1 MTLLSYV
8 GGTPGFELFVCG
20 APSREWLEW
29 VRTTAVPLTASQ
41 VQWRLVAQARVD
53 ALGLGVEPRPP
64 VAAPMPEPAAEPEPE
79 RRRGRPSRNP
89 YGRPPRDKSCPH
101 TYMCDQ
107 CGQCERCNCY
117 DCPL

>member
-29 VRTTAVPLTASQ
+29 VRTTAVPLHASQ
-41 VQWRLVAQARVD
+41 VRWRVVAQARVD
-53 ALGLGVEPRPP
+53 ALGLGVEPLPP
-64 VAAPMPEPAAEPEPE
+64 PAPLPELPAEPV

-89 YGRPPRDKSCPH
+89 YGRPSRDKNCPH
-101 TYMCDQ
+101 RYLCDQ
-107 CGQCERCNCY
+107 CGQCERCDCY